1 MLGCWGW
8 GRGGGPPERQRWGQ
22 GHDQVPLCLF
32 QKIIVMSWQVPWIL
46 NLVMPSIPTSLPP
59 KVKDEEETSL
69 QPFFFF
75 KYRDYRLVQP
85 TSKTHCFFKKK
96 LFFLLIF
103 GYTGSTLLC
112 VGFLELWCSGFS
124 LWRLLLF
131 QSSGSRE
138 CKLLYLRCRCTGL
151 VAPWHVGSSWTRG
164 RTWDRTR
171 VLCDGRWILY
181 HQITRVV
188 LVWPFWTGW
197 DCRPVVWLALS
208 RWWPKNAWRLP
219 FPSVPQNELVL
230 GLHNWQVSSLD
241 SHSWRWKACFSHLI
255 PEPIFAWFQS
265 TLNVFQ
271 ECDQYLRLYFN
282 NV

>member
-96 LFFLLIF
+96 FFFINFWLHWVYTAMCRLSRVVVLRLLIA
-103 GYTGSTLLC
+103 
-112 VGFLELWCSGFS
+112 EAS
-124 LWRLLLF
+124 LI
-131 QSSGSRE
+131 SE
-138 CKLLYLRCRCTGL
+138 
-151 VAPWHVGSSWTRG
+151 
-164 RTWDRTR
+164 
-171 VLCDGRWILY
+171 
-181 HQITRVV
+181 
-188 LVWPFWTGW
+188 
-197 DCRPVVWLALS
+197 
-208 RWWPKNAWRLP
+208 
-219 FPSVPQNELVL
+219 
-230 GLHNWQVSSLD
+230 
-241 SHSWRWKACFSHLI
+241 
-255 PEPIFAWFQS
+255 
-265 TLNVFQ
+265 
-271 ECDQYLRLYFN
+271 LRLQGVQASVLEVQVHRFSCSMACGIFLDQGSN
-282 NV
+282 LGSNPCPL